1 MKAILERDTATTREF
16 LYRTCYPLFK
26 SIYDKYYTDC
36 ENLYEF
42 INEIYVFIMLPGVK
56 TGRSKLAAFGFRS
69 TLTSWLKVV
78 TENFCHQL
86 YDRRIEFDTNSD
98 VANDRFSPSE
108 DSLTESTRELDMAD
122 LHKILGMMKN
132 QRFRR
137 LIECIYLEDKSPEE
151 TAEILGV
158 TKDNYY
164 NMHKRAKAQFCD
176 MLRKEGLL

>member
-1 MKAILERDTATTREF
+1 
-16 LYRTCYPLFK
+16 
-26 SIYDKYYTDC
+26 
-36 ENLYEF
+36 
-42 INEIYVFIMLPGVK
+42 
-56 TGRSKLAAFGFRS
+56 
-69 TLTSWLKVV
+69 
-78 TENFCHQL
+78 
-86 YDRRIEFDTNSD
+86 
-98 VANDRFSPSE
+98 
-108 DSLTESTRELDMAD
+108 MAD